1 MIQHR
6 KKNKMIKQN
15 NNLIQNYTDSDLH
28 SFAKLE
34 DFSNYNVVSNDAKK
48 NEKVYQSVD
57 YTLSDKKQF
66 KKLMNFNKNI
76 KTSSIEYFIDNF
88 SYSDDLTDN
97 RTHQET
103 NSFYNESDI
112 ENFKNFKKF
121 SFGSS
126 PDTLKYT
133 NKKDK
138 SVDTKI
144 NYTVSDLEVFNSII
158 ESKEDSTNNH
168 IAAKNDDAKNLN
180 SNIERS
186 SIKIIDFDELK
197 KKEKIHNK
205 ERIEKIKVVYFD

>member
-1 MIQHR
+1 
-6 KKNKMIKQN
+6 MIKQN
-15 NNLIQNYTDSDLH
+15 NNLLQNYTDSDLQ
-28 SFAKLE
+28 SFAKLG
-34 DFSNYNVVSNDAKK
+34 DFSNNNVVSNDTKN

-88 SYSDDLTDN
+88 SYSDDLTDR
-97 RTHQET
+97 RTHKET
-103 NSFYNESDI
+103 DSFYNESDI
-112 ENFKNFKKF
+112 QNFKNFEKF
-121 SFGSS
+121 SLSSS

-133 NKKDK
+133 NKKDN
-138 SVDTKI
+138 SVDTKT
-144 NYTVSDLEVFNSII
+144 NYTVSDLEAFNRIV
-158 ESKEDSTNNH
+158 ETKEDSTNNQTT
-168 IAAKNDDAKNLN
+168 AKNADTKKLKSQID
-180 SNIERS
+180 RR